1 MMTEDYVKIII
12 VAVVWIVGIIVTFYG
27 LRSDKYKSTRLS
39 IYQPKPWVFSVV
51 WTFIYLSYLYVWI
64 WGLPSSS
71 TTFLL
76 FAANMIVNLAWT
88 VVFFGL
94 LKFKWGFYI
103 ILFLAGWTLLQV
115 FYVYSLKI
123 KESGLSLFLLLIYFS
138 WLCVAGLLNYSYL

>member
-1 MMTEDYVKIII
+1 MEKIDYYKIAI
-12 VAVVWIVGIIVTFYG
+12 VATAWLIGSIVTFYG
-27 LRSDKYKSTRLS
+27 LRTVKYKSTPLS
-39 IYQPKPWVFSVV
+39 IYQPNPRVFGIV
-51 WTFIYLSYLYVWI
+51 WTFIYLTYLWVWI
-64 WGLPSSS
+64 WGLPDSRII
-71 TTFLL
+71 FLL

-94 LKFKWGFYI
+94 LQFKIAFYI

-123 KESGLSLFLLLIYFS
+123 KESGLSMFLLLIYFS